1 MNYQIVFHQQKLDQS
16 FIADCMDASTPELQA
31 IEPNTTEPVIR
42 KLINDKI
49 DFILNGTNG
58 KMATCETVDGSVGFY
73 LTTLTDTTVTVE
85 HAFFKPINGSKS
97 YVYTPDFWTD
107 SFVSLRDTHGL
118 KVCEVKLDPRSS
130 IYECMSSALPQTGFD
145 FEMRDYGTGFKL
157 CVIQLG

>member
-1 MNYQIVFHQQKLDQS
+1 MNYEIEFHQHRLDES
-16 FIADCMDASTPELQA
+16 LIADCLDSSIEELQGMA
-31 IEPNTTEPVIR
+31 PNLPESTIR
-42 KLINDKI
+42 KSLSNKI
-49 DFILNGTNG
+49 DLLLKIHNG

-97 YVYTPDFWTD
+97 YVYTPEFWTD

-130 IYECMSSALPQTGFD
+130 IYECMSSVLPQTGFD

-157 CVIQLG
+157 CVIQLK